1 MKIYLIYFFMT
12 AMTSIAQ
19 AILPA
24 KLNVVATTA
33 DIAALVKVVAGDTV
47 NLSQI
52 AKGSQDPHYIEAK
65 PSYMVKM
72 RDADL
77 LVSNGLSLEI
87 GWLPTLIKGA
97 RNPKISAKA
106 QGHLELG
113 YLISAIGKPSES
125 ITRAMGDIHPEG
137 NPHFTLDPLR
147 LSELAVKIADKLSE
161 LDGANKSIYAANAKL
176 FQESVSKKMADW
188 TLRIQKTEIKEL
200 VTYHPSL
207 NYFLDRFGL
216 KAPVYLESK
225 PGVPPSA
232 QHVLSVINMMKKQN
246 IKLILVD
253 SFFDTKIAERIIKD
267 VPGAKVMSVGISVGS
282 QPGLIKLDDVT
293 EQLVKAIESVK

>member
-1 MKIYLIYFFMT
+1 MKIYLICFFMI

-19 AILPA
+19 A

-77 LVSNGLSLEI
+77 IVSNGLSLEI
-87 GWLPTLIKGA
+87 GWLPTLLKGA
-97 RNPKISAKA
+97 RNPKISAA
-106 QGHLELG
+106 SSGYMELG
-113 YLISAIGKPSES
+113 SLITPLDKPTVNV
-125 ITRAMGDIHPEG
+125 TRAMGDVHPEG
-137 NPHFTLDPLR
+137 NPHFMLDPVR
-147 LSELAVKIADKLSE
+147 LSELAVKIAEKLSE
-161 LDGANKSIYAANAKL
+161 LDSANKLIYAANAKL

-188 TLRIQKTEIKEL
+188 TMRIQKTEIKEL

-216 KAPVYLESK
+216 KAPIYLEAK

-232 QHVLSVINMMKKQN
+232 QHVLSVINTMKKQN

-267 VPGAKVMSVGISVGS
+267 VPKAKVISVGISVEA
-282 QPGLIKLDDVT
+282 QPGLNKLEDVT
-293 EQLVKAIESVK
+293 EQLVKALESAK

>member
-1 MKIYLIYFFMT
+1 MKIYLICIFMT
-12 AMTSIAQ
+12 AIASLAQ
-19 AILPA
+19 A

-33 DIAALVKVVAGDTV
+33 DIAALVKVVAGDAV

-77 LVSNGLSLEI
+77 IVSNGLSLEI

-97 RNPKISAKA
+97 RNPKISLTAK
-106 QGHLELG
+106 GYLELG
-113 YLISAIGKPSES
+113 SLITTLDQPSEN
-125 ITRAMGDIHPEG
+125 ITRAMGDVHPEG
-137 NPHFTLDPLR
+137 NPHFTLDPVR

-161 LDGANKSIYAANAKL
+161 LDATNKAIYAANAKL

-207 NYFLDRFGL
+207 NYFLNRFSL
-216 KAPVYLESK
+216 KAPIYLEAK

-232 QHVLSVINMMKKQN
+232 QHVLKVINTMKKQN

-267 VPGAKVMSVGISVGS
+267 VPQAKVISVGISVES
-282 QPGLIKLDDVT
+282 QPGLNKLEDVT
-293 EQLVKAIESVK
+293 EQLVKAVESAK

>member
-1 MKIYLIYFFMT
+1 MKIYLICIFMSVV
-12 AMTSIAQ
+12 TSMAQ
-19 AILPA
+19 A

-33 DIAALVKVVAGDTV
+33 DVAALVKAVAGDAV

-77 LVSNGLSLEI
+77 IVSNGLSLEI

-97 RNPKISAKA
+97 RNPKISANSK
-106 QGHLELG
+106 GHLDLG
-113 YLISAIGKPSES
+113 SLITPLDTPTANV
-125 ITRAMGDIHPEG
+125 TRAMGDVHPEG
-137 NPHFTLDPLR
+137 NPHFTLDPVR
-147 LSELAVKIADKLSE
+147 MSELSVKIADKLSE
-161 LDGANKSIYAANAKL
+161 LDNANKELYAANAKR
-176 FQESVSKKMADW
+176 FQESVAKKMADW
-188 TLRIQKTEIKEL
+188 TARIQKTQVKTL

-207 NYFLDRFGL
+207 NYFLERFGL
-216 KAPVYLESK
+216 KAPIYLEAK

-232 QHVLSVINMMKKQN
+232 QHVLSVIDTVKKQN

-253 SFFDTKIAERIIKD
+253 SFFDTKIAERVAKEAPGIK
-267 VPGAKVMSVGISVGS
+267 VVSVGISVES
-282 QPGLIKLDDVT
+282 QPGLNKLEDVT